1 MMPATRTAAP
11 SASKPWATW
20 SMTPL
25 NVSPDAWAVT
35 EPLSPN
41 PAIPTRSRPWPAG
54 TSPGRDE
61 DERDRALPRGPAPAD
76 GVTLRPAGRGRS
88 GPAATPAPRFAPAGA
103 ALSSGPGTR
112 SGRSPRTRERSV
124 TRPRASL
131 LNVTGQVHGVDLRLA
146 PLSTRG
152 VSGHYGEPLDPA
164 PEWTGHRSPAHVHD
178 FWLELGSGNSYT

>member
-41 PAIPTRSRPWPAG
+41 PAIPTRSRTWPAG

-61 DERDRALPRGPAPAD
+61 DERDRALPRGPAPAA
-76 GVTLRPAGRGRS
+76 GVPPPPPRRDLRP
-88 GPAATPAPRFAPAGA
+88 PAPPYRQDQEHDQGD
-103 ALSSGPGTR
+103 R
-112 SGRSPRTRERSV
+112 
-124 TRPRASL
+124 
-131 LNVTGQVHGVDLRLA
+131 H
-146 PLSTRG
+146 
-152 VSGHYGEPLDPA
+152 A
-164 PEWTGHRSPAHVHD
+164 PEND
-178 FWLELGSGNSYT
+178 Q